1 MSTVPSTVFTYN
13 AASRVMSAD
22 ISDLY
27 DYLKNL
33 NATIPVRSARTGHIE
48 MFTLRDTI
56 RDVEG
61 DIEFWVFD
69 SKNVDVRIRIYND

>member
-13 AASRVMSAD
+13 PTSRVMSAD

-33 NATIPVRSARTGHIE
+33 NTTISVQSARTGRIE
-48 MFTLRDTI
+48 PFVLRETVKD
-56 RDVEG
+56 REG
-61 DIEFWVFD
+61 DIEFWVYD
-69 SKNVDVRIRIYND
+69 SKNVNVRIRIYND